1 MYKIS
6 VPIMATTITE
16 NNKKDYLALFKNA
29 GASRIFIALSDY
41 TIPPTLGENIAF
53 FKQNGFEVG
62 VWLSTIGHG
71 FVLSHTEDVTDLKFI
86 PITNIEGEE
95 RPHANCPL
103 DENFSDFIARLVA
116 DIAKL
121 GCDIV
126 MLDDDFRL
134 SQHGKHLCSACK
146 NHLNR
151 IGQILGETIT
161 REEIKPYIISGKPN
175 KYRNAWLKAQSD
187 SLIDF
192 SKRIRSEVDKET
204 PDVTVCVCTAYA
216 PWDADDLD
224 VAKVARILA
233 GNHQPILRLTGAPYW
248 ATQQRKY
255 PLIAVFEIARMLA
268 SFVQN
273 EGFDLM
279 SEGDVYPRPRYT
291 CPASY
296 LELYDAVTRADGS
309 YNGILKYMFDY
320 VAGPDFETGYLKL
333 HKDNAPFY
341 KRLAKMFPNGAN
353 AGVRIITNPH
363 TMKNADLDISAPKIY
378 SPVPQDGAMLGLC
391 GIPTIYRG
399 KGICNSVFG

>member
-134 SQHGKHLCSACK
+134 RSMYSELRLCS
-146 NHLNR
+146 
-151 IGQILGETIT
+151 
-161 REEIKPYIISGKPN
+161 
-175 KYRNAWLKAQSD
+175 
-187 SLIDF
+187 
-192 SKRIRSEVDKET
+192 
-204 PDVTVCVCTAYA
+204 
-216 PWDADDLD
+216 
-224 VAKVARILA
+224 
-233 GNHQPILRLTGAPYW
+233 
-248 ATQQRKY
+248 
-255 PLIAVFEIARMLA
+255 
-268 SFVQN
+268 
-273 EGFDLM
+273 
-279 SEGDVYPRPRYT
+279 
-291 CPASY
+291 
-296 LELYDAVTRADGS
+296 
-309 YNGILKYMFDY
+309 
-320 VAGPDFETGYLKL
+320 
-333 HKDNAPFY
+333 
-341 KRLAKMFPNGAN
+341 
-353 AGVRIITNPH
+353 
-363 TMKNADLDISAPKIY
+363 
-378 SPVPQDGAMLGLC
+378 
-391 GIPTIYRG
+391 
-399 KGICNSVFG
+399 